1 MSSGANSGANSRG
14 NRVTVPPVML
24 IRVEDTMDTMIA
36 RNTARRAASLLGFS
50 SASRAQIATAV
61 AALTDIIL
69 NAEGHQVIHLHGLR
83 NGVQLGIQVSCE
95 APWLASAS
103 HDNALIAL
111 RSKLGD
117 MMDEVDLESGSPPRI
132 KMVMWLSGARATQVT
147 GSV

>member
-1 MSSGANSGANSRG
+1 ME
-14 NRVTVPPVML
+14 P
-24 IRVEDTMDTMIA
+24 IRQRT
-36 RNTARRAASLLGFS
+36 RPRRAATLLGFS
-50 SASRAQIATAV
+50 SASGEKSGGAV